1 MSVLFFNVLARKF
14 WFYFAFISVWIFR
27 LFRILRPVWLVWSFW
42 QFIIILSPLSLLML
56 LCTHLSR
63 LLLIWRAHLFNHN
76 VLYSVRVCRHTSS
89 RIRPSLV
96 RIVRQLFYNLV
107 CSIVKVVIIR
117 VCVHLLQLSFGPGRK
132 LFSFSGGPQHKS
144 IFDNHVIVCGFLN
157 QASPL
162 HRRLIVVS
170 TLCNSQLWLVVSPL
184 ICLIFDLFNWISIE
198 GVLVM

>member
-1 MSVLFFNVLARKF
+1 MSVLFFDVLARKF

-27 LFRILRPVWLVWSFW
+27 LFRILRLLGSFW
-42 QFIIILSPLSLLML
+42 QFIIIFSPLSLPML

-63 LLLIWRAHLFNHN
+63 LLLIWRAHLFNNN

-132 LFSFSGGPQHKS
+132 LFSFSRGPQHKS

-157 QASPL
+157 QTCPL
-162 HRRLIVVS
+162 HRLLIVS
-170 TLCNSQLWLVVSPL
+170 SLCNSQLWLVVSPL
-184 ICLIFDLFNWISIE
+184 VCLIFDLFNWISIE